1 MGSMANYIAAVNEL
15 IADEVE
21 MIPKAVLFGENINNG
36 SRISGLCRNL
46 RAGRGSQIINV
57 GNCEAT
63 HCGIG
68 FGLML
73 NGVHS
78 VLFVKQ
84 LDFMLLGM
92 DHFVNTYNFIRC
104 HKDPSSLGSFTIIT
118 MVCDQGFQGPQSSFN
133 SLGDICSLTRVP
145 GYTIT
150 NSQDAAHVLRR
161 QLKNPGFRFICLSQR
176 LFSTEFLN
184 LELVYAAEDCSVFQ
198 YSDGD
203 DVTIVCF
210 NFSLPH
216 GRALQEQFFAR
227 GISASLFS
235 VNYVFPQ
242 CWDRIRTSVSRSR
255 RLVVI
260 DDSKSVNLFGQTMI
274 RELSGQCPPF
284 QSVVVARGAEI
295 EFGVCPDNFQINH
308 DAIFAQLGY
317 EAR

>member
-1 MGSMANYIAAVNEL
+1 MNRVVSYLTAVNEI
-15 IADEVE
+15 IASEVE
-21 MIPKAVLFGENINNG
+21 MIPNGVFFGENINNG
-36 SRISGLCRNL
+36 SYVTGLCRNL
-46 RAGRGSQIINV
+46 KVPRGGRIINL
-57 GNCEAT
+57 GDCEST
-63 HCGIG
+63 HCGVG

-73 NGVHS
+73 SGVHS
-78 VLFVKQ
+78 ILFVKQ

-92 DHFVNTYNFIRC
+92 DHFVNTYNFVRC
-104 HKDPSSLGSFTIIT
+104 HGDPGSLGSFTIIT
-118 MVCDQGFQGPQSSFN
+118 VVYDQGFQGPQSSFN
-133 SLGDICSLTRVP
+133 SLGDICSLARVP
-145 GYTIT
+145 AYTIT
-150 NSQDAAHVLRR
+150 NNQDATHVLGS
-161 QLKNPGFRFICLSQR
+161 QLKAPGFRFICLSQR
-176 LFSTEFLN
+176 LFATEFLD
-184 LELVYAAEDCSVFQ
+184 LELVYAVEDGSIFQ
-198 YSDGD
+198 YSGGD

-216 GRALQEQFFAR
+216 GRALQEHFSAR
-227 GISASLFS
+227 GIRASLFS

-274 RELSGQCPPF
+274 QELSGQCPPF
-284 QSVVVARGAEI
+284 QSIVVARGAEI